1 VTVSR
6 SVADVAEWFAAADR
20 ITVLSG
26 AGISTRSGIPDFRG
40 PNGLW
45 TRDPNAAR
53 MFELSSYVR
62 DPALREQAWR
72 NRRDHPAWTAVP
84 NAGHHALVDLQR
96 SGRVRAL
103 ITQNI
108 DGLHQRAGATDVIE
122 LHGTLYGVE
131 CLSCAATTTMAAAL
145 ARVAAGEPDPA
156 CEHCG
161 GIQKATTISFG
172 QSLRPEVLDAAVR
185 AAADCAL
192 FLAVGTSL
200 QVQPAAGLC
209 ELAVSRGARLV
220 IVNAD
225 PTPYDGIAGARLADP
240 IEEVLPDLIRSVA
253 SRRASSTKPIGPM
266 PANTN
271 HCDA

>member
-1 VTVSR
+1 MTVSP

-40 PNGLW
+40 PNGVW
-45 TRDPNAAR
+45 TLNPNAAR
-53 MFELSSYVR
+53 MFELSAYVA

-72 NRRDHPAWTAVP
+72 NRRDHPAWTAEP
-84 NAGHHALVDLQR
+84 NAGHHALVELAR
-96 SGRVRAL
+96 LGRLRAL

-131 CLSCAATTTMAAAL
+131 CLDCAATTTMAEAL

-156 CEHCG
+156 CAQCG

-209 ELAVSRGARLV
+209 ELAVRRGARLV

-225 PTPYDGIAGARLADP
+225 PTPYDGMALARLDGP
-240 IEEVLPDLIRSVA
+240 IEDVLPELVSAA
-253 SRRASSTKPIGPM
+253 SRRASSRNPIGPM

-271 HCDA
+271 HCEA

>member
-1 VTVSR
+1 MTVSPTA
-6 SVADVAEWFAAADR
+6 ADVAEWFAGADR
-20 ITVLSG
+20 ITVLTG
-26 AGISTRSGIPDFRG
+26 AGISTESGIPDFRG

-53 MFELSSYVR
+53 MFELSEYVR
-62 DPALREQAWR
+62 DPALREVAWR
-72 NRRDHPAWTAVP
+72 NRRDHPAWTAEP

-96 SGRVRAL
+96 RGRLRAL

-122 LHGTLYGVE
+122 LHGTLYGVV
-131 CLSCAATTTMAAAL
+131 CLSCDHTTTMASAL
-145 ARVAAGEPDPA
+145 ARVAAGEADPA
-156 CEHCG
+156 CEKCG

-192 FLAVGTSL
+192 FLAIGTSL

-209 ELAVSRGARLV
+209 ELAVSRGAGLV
-220 IVNAD
+220 ILNAD
-225 PTPYDGIAGARLADP
+225 PTPYDGIALARIADP
-240 IEEVLPDLIRSVA
+240 IGAVLPALVA
-253 SRRASSTKPIGPM
+253 G
-266 PANTN
+266 
-271 HCDA
+271 CC